1 MSFME
6 NYLAI
11 KLKLELGRNVW
22 VQIEH
27 HKVTIAQH
35 GYFSNNFDVDFSNAK
50 IIALIIFFFLGDPRL
65 LGKLNN
71 MLGNEAILEM
81 SMKTLAPAFKD
92 PKKREWFEEVLD
104 NFLKLWESNL

>member
-1 MSFME
+1 MLLLFL
-6 NYLAI
+6 YP
-11 KLKLELGRNVW
+11 
-22 VQIEH
+22 
-27 HKVTIAQH
+27 
-35 GYFSNNFDVDFSNAK
+35 Y
-50 IIALIIFFFLGDPRL
+50 FFLGDPRL

-81 SMKTLAPAFKD
+81 TMKTLAPAFKD